1 MTIEDIVKEIQ
12 DEIKREWK
20 SIPPNADCDMRHIDF
35 LKRLIVKLRLLDTS
49 KDKKISAYIRKF
61 NEACKASEGGL
72 QTFKEG

>member
-20 SIPPNADCDMRHIDF
+20 SIPRNADCDMRRIDF

-49 KDKKISAYIRKF
+49 KDKQISEYIRKF

-72 QTFKEG
+72 QTFK